1 MCTWDRARLV
11 SMMVAAASVARD
23 GMILPKL
30 EEYLLFLVLPVCNLA
45 FNGLLCIFQGCH
57 RGLAEPCPECVGRE
71 IHVAQGLRAQV
82 DTNEVK
88 CCFCVW
94 VNCVL

>member
-1 MCTWDRARLV
+1 MRTGDRALLV
-11 SMMVAAASVARD
+11 SLMVAAASVARN

-30 EEYLLFLVLPVCNLA
+30 EEYLLFLILPVSNLA

-57 RGLAEPCPECVGRE
+57 RCLAEPSPEFVRRE
-71 IHVAQGLRAQV
+71 IHVAQGLRARV

-88 CCFCVW
+88 CCVCM
-94 VNCVL
+94 